1 MHLTPDSG
9 GTLTIHRAGLSTTI
23 QDEGRFGQLHLGLT
37 TGGAI
42 DGFSFRLGQR
52 LVGNSTDSAALELT
66 LGGAELSADIDLVL
80 AVTGATVGLSIDDQ
94 TVPMNTTLRLMR
106 GQRLVIGRA
115 QGGSYSYVCI
125 SGGIATP
132 PVLGSRSTVVRE
144 GLGGLN
150 GDRLYDGAQL
160 PVLPPAA
167 EPVCYY
173 ANRSEVHKSDL
184 IVLRFIPGFQYS
196 LLPASSQEALVSNR
210 FQVSHQRNRMG
221 VRLEGNPIMTGISRL
236 WSEATCLGAI
246 QVPPDGDPIVLLND
260 RQTIGGYPKIGALL
274 SVDCARLAQAEPY
287 THCRLEPLSPH
298 DADRVLWL
306 HQNYEREL
314 ALETV

>member
-1 MHLTPDSG
+1 MTPDSG

-52 LVGNSTDSAALELT
+52 LVGNSFESAALELT
-66 LGGAELSADIDLVL
+66 LGGVELSADIDLVL
-80 AVTGATVGLSIDDQ
+80 AVTGAIVGLSIDDQ

-167 EPVCYY
+167 EPTYY
-173 ANRSEVHKSDL
+173 RANRSKAHKSDQL
-184 IVLRFIPGFQYS
+184 LLRFIPGFQYS
-196 LLPASSQEALVSNR
+196 LLPASSREALVSNR

-260 RQTIGGYPKIGALL
+260 RQTIGGYPKIGAVL